1 MEPNNLPNNPPIG
14 IPIHPEIARPRQE
27 GDIDLVTET
36 HNRLKAAGCTLAE
49 SWLDHP
55 EIVQA
60 KDAPPALQR
69 ILVARNLQEQFLAL
83 PLDTRAARILLNA
96 TTDPVA
102 FLDEIEQHIAPEI
115 KSLEPLHAEIEA
127 QEKAAAQAAK
137 TRRGITTSVILIDES
152 PFMPNTDKPA

>member
-1 MEPNNLPNNPPIG
+1 
-14 IPIHPEIARPRQE
+14 
-27 GDIDLVTET
+27 
-36 HNRLKAAGCTLAE
+36 
-49 SWLDHP
+49 
-55 EIVQA
+55 VQA

-115 KSLEPLHAEIEA
+115 KALEPLHAEIEA
-127 QEKAAAQAAK
+127 QEKAAAQLHAKTIAQEKAAAQAAK
-137 TRRGITTSVILIDES
+137 TWRGITTSVTPIDES
-152 PFMPNTDKPA
+152 PFMPDTDKPA